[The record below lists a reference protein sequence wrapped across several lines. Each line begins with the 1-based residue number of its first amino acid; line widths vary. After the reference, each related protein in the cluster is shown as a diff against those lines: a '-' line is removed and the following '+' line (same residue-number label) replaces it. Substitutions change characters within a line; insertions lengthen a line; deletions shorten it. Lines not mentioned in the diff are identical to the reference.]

1 MGGEMYTQGGYF
13 KKNPA
18 WHIEDSH
25 WKSLQIIKIIERNRL
40 EPKSICEIGCG
51 AGEILNQLY
60 LKMGDNVLFEGY
72 EISPQAFELCRQKS
86 KERLRFNL
94 KNLLDDERTGFDII
108 LAIDVIEHIE
118 DYFTFLKNLRQKGL
132 FKIFHIP
139 LDLSVQTV
147 LRSAPLLMVREK
159 VGHIHYFTKETA
171 LAALGDA
178 GYKVID
184 YFYTAGSIDL
194 PAKSIKSLLA
204 RLPRKILY
212 KLNKDI
218 AVRMLGGYSLI
229 VLTK

>member
-1 MGGEMYTQGGYF
+1 MSEEMYIRGEYF
-13 KKNPA
+13 EKNPT
-18 WHIEDSH
+18 WHVEDSY
-25 WKSLQIIKIIERNRL
+25 WKALQIIKIIERNCIK
-40 EPKSICEIGCG
+40 PQSICEIGCG

-60 LKMGDNVLFEGY
+60 LKMHNNVSFEGY
-72 EISPQAFELCRQKS
+72 EISPQAFELCQQREKQ
-86 KERLRFNL
+86 RLQFNF
-94 KNLLDDERTGFDII
+94 KNLLEDEKSFFDIV

-118 DYFTFLKNLRQKGL
+118 DYFTFLKNLREKGL

-147 LRSAPLLMVREK
+147 LRNSPILKVRQK

-171 LAALGDA
+171 LAILNET
-178 GYKVID
+178 GYKILD

-194 PAKSIKSLLA
+194 PEKSFKSLLA

-218 AVRMLGGYSLI
+218 TVRILGGYSLI